1 MVLKVLFLFYTF
13 DTAVTAYAT
22 ARGQS
27 IEINPLYWAFHDS
40 LAKGLA
46 VRVAL
51 GLAVFYWLSRYA
63 SPRLVRV
70 VAGIYGT
77 MLLWMTSVNIFLLL

>member
-1 MVLKVLFLFYTF
+1 MVLKALFVLYAF
-13 DTAVTAYAT
+13 DTAVTTYAT

-40 LAKGLA
+40 VAKGLA
-46 VRVAL
+46 VRMAL
-51 GLAVFYWLSRYA
+51 GVAVFYWLSHYA
-63 SPRLVRV
+63 SPRMVRV

-77 MLLWMTSVNIFLLL
+77 MLLWMTGVNFFVLL